1 MLQVIATL
9 ITVQLIGLSA
19 FPIVMRAFP
28 LLSDRGWAISK
39 ALGMLLISTGMWLL
53 SYVHLFPNTMGS
65 WWIVWIV
72 LTFVSAWLF
81 RKDFPTL
88 LQNLEII

>member
-39 ALGMLLISTGMWLL
+39 PLGDVVDIHR
-53 SYVHLFPNTMGS
+53 YVAAFLCP
-65 WWIVWIV
+65 
-72 LTFVSAWLF
+72 FV
-81 RKDFPTL
+81 P
-88 LQNLEII
+88 